1 MSQNLSVRWAK
12 LAAALLLA
20 AAPLSLAACN
30 KADAEKGKA
39 TQAPRAV
46 RVARVQLH
54 DMSGGLTSNGVLA
67 AREEAVVSSE
77 LQGYRVN
84 RVFVDV
90 DQWVRAGQPI
100 VQLDDTLIRSQITQQ
115 RATLA
120 QTQVA
125 AAQAADQAA
134 RVKGLD
140 DEGVLAQ
147 EQVESRRFAA
157 RSANAAVSAQR
168 AVLQDLLTR
177 QQRLTLPSPV
187 TGRVMER
194 NVRPGDISGGATT
207 PMFRIIRDG
216 LVELEAQ
223 VPEGQLGRVAIGSA
237 AQVVLPNSVSVFG
250 RVRYISPAVD
260 PANKLGKIRI
270 SLPPRTDLRPGGY
283 ARAVFTGASRPTVAV
298 PEAAVRYSAEGPTV
312 MALDAQG
319 RAREMSVRTGQ
330 RAGGWVELVQGPRP
344 GALVLLGGAAF
355 VLEGDKVKAVMA
367 PDAPAASGSAAPATP
382 AAKG

>member
-1 MSQNLSVRWAK
+1 MSHNLSNRWAK
-12 LAAALLLA
+12 VCAVLLLA
-20 AAPLSLAACN
+20 AAPLSLNACG
-30 KADAEKGKA
+30 KADAGKGKGKPNA
-39 TQAPRAV
+39 AAPRAV
-46 RVARVQLH
+46 RAARVQLH

-90 DQWVRAGQPI
+90 DQWVRAGQPL

-177 QQRLTLPSPV
+177 QQRLTLRSPV
-187 TGRVMER
+187 SGRVMER
-194 NVRPGDISGGATT
+194 NVRPGDISGGGTT

-223 VPEGQLGRVAIGSA
+223 VPEGQLGRVTIGSP
-237 AQVVLPNSVSVFG
+237 AQVILPNSGSVYG

-260 PANKLGKIRI
+260 PQNKLGKVRI
-270 SLPPRTDLRPGGY
+270 SLPPRPDLRPGGF
-283 ARAVFTGASRPTVAV
+283 ARAVFTGAARPAVAV
-298 PEAAVRYSAEGPTV
+298 PEAAVRYSAEGPSV
-312 MALDAQG
+312 MTLDAQG
-319 RAREMSVRTGQ
+319 RAREISVRTGQ
-330 RAGGWVELVQGPRP
+330 RGGGWVELASGPRP
-344 GALVLLGGAAF
+344 GALVLMGGAAF
-355 VLEGDKVKAVMA
+355 VLEGDKVKPVMTQE
-367 PDAPAASGSAAPATP
+367 AAAAAPAP
-382 AAKG
+382 ATKG